1 MSLGKIVLDDDL
13 LYHYLNGQKTK
24 KYKKLMRKYIYPH
37 ATNFKQLS
45 RVITAHKDLNKENQ
59 YDSLLSQMANEPH
72 YSDDLDVLASKT
84 TFKIILTADEQ
95 KSFPFIHYEDY
106 SVNNRLT
113 FNLSPTDSR
122 AVLITYLQKLCG
134 EAKRVVICDNYF
146 AHNWQHTQTLFSS
159 IFPRKQLIIEY
170 ADTILQTATTRNS
183 QLITSN
189 YATAIWPGWTV
200 GLTAEAKYSN
210 CHDRYLLIE
219 SPSTCIEVMLSSG
232 FSHIWHPKPKEITC
246 VFNEILL

>member
-24 KYKKLMRKYIYPH
+24 KYKQLMRKYIYPH

-45 RVITAHKDLNKENQ
+45 RVIDEHKELNQFNG
-59 YDSLLSQMANEPH
+59 LLSQMANEPH
-72 YSDDLDVLASKT
+72 HSDDLDVLASKT
-84 TFKIILTADEQ
+84 TFKIILTADKQ
-95 KSFPFIHYEDY
+95 KSFPFIHYKDY

-122 AVLITYLQKLCG
+122 VVLTKYLQELCC

-146 AHNWQHTQTLFSS
+146 ANNWQHTQSLFLS
-159 IFPRKQLIIEY
+159 ILPRKNLNIEY
-170 ADTILQTATTRNS
+170 AETMPQTATIPNS
-183 QLITSN
+183 QLITSS
-189 YATAIWPGWTV
+189 YVTKIWQGWTA
-200 GLTAEAKYSN
+200 GLTTDPKYFN

-219 SPSTCIEVMLSSG
+219 SPSMCIEVMLSSG
-232 FSHIWHPKPKEITC
+232 FSHIWQPNPKEITC